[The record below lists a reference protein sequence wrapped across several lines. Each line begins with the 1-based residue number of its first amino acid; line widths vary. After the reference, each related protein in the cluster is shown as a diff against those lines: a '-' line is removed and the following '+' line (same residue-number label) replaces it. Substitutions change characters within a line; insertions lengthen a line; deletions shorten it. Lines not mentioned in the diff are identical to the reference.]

1 MNGMSTVEKSMEKT
15 KFYNREDL
23 KAKDVVRL
31 IGIREE
37 LTKCF
42 KCNSSLTL
50 GWLSELTD
58 LRDYIFK
65 NTNLWLKPTS
75 EK

>member
-1 MNGMSTVEKSMEKT
+1 MT
-15 KFYNREDL
+15 
-23 KAKDVVRL
+23 
-31 IGIREE
+31 EE

-50 GWLSELTD
+50 GWLSD

-65 NTNLWLKPTS
+65 NTNLWLKPTN